1 MQRCPQLAL
10 SRHWLL
16 HCGCRLLTQRGYKG
30 SGARSVTQQNNSR
43 LPHTRW
49 WEKPQQAVPWPAF
62 CNLNACRGTVI
73 GGADGRK
80 VGFSLSDCCR
90 GSYAFVF
97 RRFEHHQTA
106 VCSVACDASSNRGG
120 LGFRHVQIAKRWV
133 SLSAQKRDRL
143 LDSLERPGSGIP
155 RAVRSQV
162 C

>member
-1 MQRCPQLAL
+1 MVGNTPT
-10 SRHWLL
+10 S
-16 HCGCRLLTQRGYKG
+16 
-30 SGARSVTQQNNSR
+30 S
-43 LPHTRW
+43 
-49 WEKPQQAVPWPAF
+49 AVACF

-155 RAVRSQV
+155 RTVRFASLLTGRRLQLGSNRQRWPWQKSSS
-162 C
+162 CWPKMTRLK